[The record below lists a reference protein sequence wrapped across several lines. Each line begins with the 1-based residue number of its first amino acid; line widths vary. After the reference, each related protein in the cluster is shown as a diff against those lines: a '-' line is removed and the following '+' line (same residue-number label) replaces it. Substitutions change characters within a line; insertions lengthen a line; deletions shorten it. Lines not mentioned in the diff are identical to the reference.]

1 MEKFT
6 GIVARRISYASVG
19 QLEHQFDAFDTKH
32 RQFGAR
38 VTLTVS
44 EFADEVRDDLWD
56 YPGNRATCDENRRP
70 AGTYFGYRPHAM
82 RGGKLYGASQGEVL
96 FADENERNR
105 AVSRYFA
112 EAEKRAMKNKARA
125 A

>member
-1 MEKFT
+1 MQKFT
-6 GIVARRISYASVG
+6 AIVARRTAYASVG
-19 QLEHQFDAFDTKH
+19 HIDRQFDAFDTKH

-44 EFADEVRDDLWD
+44 TFEDQETELWD
-56 YPGNRATCDENRRP
+56 YPSNRQHCDENRRP
-70 AGTYFGYRPHAM
+70 AGTYFGFRPRAL
-82 RGGKLYGASQGEVL
+82 RAGKPYGSSHGEQL
-96 FADENERNR
+96 FADENERNA

-112 EAEKRAMKNKARA
+112 EAEKRALKNKARA